1 MHTWHE
7 EENNNGGSVHT
18 NASRKSSINKQ
29 PNENQHTT
37 SALLDFIFASPSQA
51 VQETAGGSVS
61 AACEVLGSNVSLMD
75 QIRRKAKY
83 LRETKLI
90 DKVSITS
97 SNFSGSSTNL
107 NEINDTDSSNNEASG
122 KVGDRL

>member
-1 MHTWHE
+1 M
-7 EENNNGGSVHT
+7 
-18 NASRKSSINKQ
+18 
-29 PNENQHTT
+29 
-37 SALLDFIFASPSQA
+37 
-51 VQETAGGSVS
+51 QETAGGSVS